1 MGTLLLAGVPAE
13 MQVICIRL
21 VTVELTKLNVLLPLS
36 DFKPASAAKPTY
48 RDDRNPGLAPF
59 VREWGEAPD
68 ETKEGVMCT
77 IFLSGSRSM
86 ITERCIEAEVKNIHV
101 ESICAGRAPGEP
113 MDNVDG
119 RKVGSFQDPVRRFLR

>member
-68 ETKEGVMCT
+68 ETKE
-77 IFLSGSRSM
+77 
-86 ITERCIEAEVKNIHV
+86 EVKNIHV

-119 RKVGSFQDPVRRFLR
+119 RKVGSFQDPVRRFLS